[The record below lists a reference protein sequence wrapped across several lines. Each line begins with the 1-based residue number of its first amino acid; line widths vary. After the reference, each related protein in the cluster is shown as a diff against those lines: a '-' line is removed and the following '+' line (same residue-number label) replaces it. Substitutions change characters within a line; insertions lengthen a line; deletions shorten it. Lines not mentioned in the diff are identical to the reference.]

1 MKYITAA
8 ASIAALSVASAAYSG
23 NLVFEA
29 PVEQEVI
36 EEEPIGGSRAGW
48 LVPVLAIAIIA
59 AAIVLSDDDDD
70 DGSAGEE
77 NGFDPV

>member
-1 MKYITAA
+1 MKFVVAA
-8 ASIAALSVASAAYSG
+8 ASIAALYVASAASAG

-48 LVPVLAIAIIA
+48 LVPVLAIALIA
-59 AAIVLSDDDDD
+59 AAVVLSDDDDD
-70 DGSAGEE
+70 EPAGE
-77 NGFDPV
+77 NPDQF

>member
-1 MKYITAA
+1 MKLLWVL
-8 ASIAALSVASAAYSG
+8 AALALSGTIAYSG

-48 LVPVLAIAIIA
+48 LVPVLAIALIA
-59 AAIVLSDDDDD
+59 AAVVLSDDDDD
-70 DGSAGEE
+70 DSSAS
-77 NGFDPV
+77 